1 MGKNTMVRS
10 RVTKATQHKSILDLD
25 GAELEKALEAL
36 VTSLKPNLWTPKMEK
51 ILLQLHGR
59 VPVRKITDILG
70 VSPGAVKYKIDMLHQ
85 SGALG
90 AGLNRAKY
98 HKGGDS
104 K

>member
-36 VTSLKPNLWTPKMEK
+36 VTTHKRDSWTPKMEK
-51 ILLQLHGR
+51 ILMQLHGR

-70 VSPGAVKYKIDMLHQ
+70 VTPGAVKYKIDMLQQ
-85 SGALG
+85 SGVLG
-90 AGLNRAKY
+90 AGLHRANP